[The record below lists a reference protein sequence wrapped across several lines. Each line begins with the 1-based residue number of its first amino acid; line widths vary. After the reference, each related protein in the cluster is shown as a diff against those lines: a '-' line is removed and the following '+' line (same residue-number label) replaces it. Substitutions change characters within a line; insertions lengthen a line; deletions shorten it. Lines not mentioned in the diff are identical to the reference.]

1 MNRKVLILILLFL
14 IAICLGKSYSIIE
27 GNQGSSESENSC
39 GSLSE
44 NSLDRRKIEFITA
57 KTTLNGIFP
66 TIFPTDNGFNSFTE
80 HDQISVST
88 FMESI
93 KKLIDSND
101 TEFANALNEYLN
113 KSNCL
118 VEAIKTQIMN
128 DLNNYPARTFTEHLK
143 DYTDYLAL
151 FPISIHF
158 AKMLNEKTNIGY
170 YRLFDLENS
179 GICGPSWVHET

>member
-44 NSLDRRKIEFITA
+44 NSLDRRQIEFITA
-57 KTTLNGIFP
+57 KTTLDG
-66 TIFPTDNGFNSFTE
+66 IFPTDNSFTQN
-80 HDQISVST
+80 DPISVST

-101 TEFANALNEYLN
+101 TKFDNALNEYLN
-113 KSNCL
+113 KTNCL
-118 VEAIKTQIMN
+118 VEAMKTQIMN
-128 DLNNYPARTFTEHLK
+128 DLNSSPARTFTEHLK
-143 DYTDYLAL
+143 DYTNYLAL